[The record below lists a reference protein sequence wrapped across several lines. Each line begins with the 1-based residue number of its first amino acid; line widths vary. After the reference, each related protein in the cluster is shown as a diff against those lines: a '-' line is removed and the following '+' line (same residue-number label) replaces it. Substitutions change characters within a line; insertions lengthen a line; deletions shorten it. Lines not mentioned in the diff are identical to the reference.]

1 MPNLLSRIGA
11 RLKPLERANRHFWF
25 HVLGA
30 VWRNRP
36 LEGPLPPGGVRRVL
50 FLRYDAI
57 GDMLTT
63 MPVFALLKARVPG
76 IAVDVIAS
84 PRNRMLI
91 EGDPNV
97 DAIIEMGDGFA
108 ALVHAVRAARRRR
121 YDAVIC
127 CIFGR
132 GTKVGII
139 ANLIGGRRAVKATIW
154 RSEPY
159 WSYFNVQSRSA
170 ARLQPMWE
178 RMLYLLT
185 DTLAINATPADIVPY
200 VVRDP
205 AREAAAV
212 ERLAACDLEPGGFL
226 LVNISVSHE
235 RNRWGW
241 ENFEALL
248 RGVQERFPTLRLGL
262 LSMPA
267 ERAAAE
273 GLCAAPGVVA
283 VVLPSMS
290 DVRDVIAVVA
300 RAVAVFTPDTG
311 VVHMASATG
320 RPAVTMHAGATSAAE
335 WGPYGVLS
343 RVLVSERTDT
353 IATIPAADA
362 IAAVIELLEEVGVE
376 RAA

>member
-1 MPNLLSRIGA
+1 M
-11 RLKPLERANRHFWF
+11 KPLERANRHFWF
-25 HVLGA
+25 HALGA

-36 LEGPLPPGGVRRVL
+36 IERPLPPEGVRRVL

-63 MPVFALLKARVPG
+63 MPTLALLKARVPG
-76 IAVDVIAS
+76 IGVDVIAS
-84 PRNRMLI
+84 PRNRVLI

-97 DAIIEMGDGFA
+97 DTVIEMGAGFA
-108 ALVHAVRAARRRR
+108 ALVRAVRAARRRR

-139 ANLIGGRRAVKATIW
+139 ANLIGGRGAVKATIW

-159 WSYFNVQSRSA
+159 WSYFNVQSRTA

-178 RMLYLLT
+178 RMLYLVT
-185 DTLAINATPADIVPY
+185 DTFAIDATPADIVPY
-200 VVRDP
+200 AVRDP
-205 AREAAAV
+205 AREAAAI
-212 ERLAACDLEPGGFL
+212 ERLAACGPAPAGFL
-226 LVNISVSHE
+226 LVNISVSHD

-248 RGVQERFPTLRLGL
+248 LGVHERFPMLRLAL
-262 LSMPA
+262 LSMPG

-273 GLCAAPGVVA
+273 RLCAAVGA
-283 VVLPSMS
+283 AAAVLPSMN

-300 RAVAVFTPDTG
+300 RAAAVFTPDTG

-335 WGPYGVLS
+335 WGPYGVPN

-353 IATIPAADA
+353 IAAITAADA
-362 IAAVIELLEEVGVE
+362 IAAVIDLLEEVGVG
-376 RAA
+376 R